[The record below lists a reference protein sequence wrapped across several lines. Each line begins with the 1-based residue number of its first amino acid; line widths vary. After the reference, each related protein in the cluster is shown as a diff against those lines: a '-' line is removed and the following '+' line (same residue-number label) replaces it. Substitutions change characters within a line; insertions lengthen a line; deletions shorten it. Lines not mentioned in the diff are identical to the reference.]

1 MKESK
6 WIPLLQT
13 HLMVFILWGR
23 IGIHLKALESPPVNI
38 IAEQIETKTSR
49 QKLIDLT
56 FDLEKFKP
64 NFSMALDCT
73 VRIEQSIIQE
83 SIDNLREKLKDV
95 DDNEELDIINQLSN
109 LEQNIF
115 KVKEKYNEE

>member
-1 MKESK
+1 
-6 WIPLLQT
+6 
-13 HLMVFILWGR
+13 MVTFR
-23 IGIHLKALESPPVNI
+23 NNNNK
-38 IAEQIETKTSR
+38 KTFFRSNNNR
-49 QKLIDLT
+49 RPSFRRND
-56 FDLEKFKP
+56 EGSKFKP

>member
-1 MKESK
+1 
-6 WIPLLQT
+6 
-13 HLMVFILWGR
+13 
-23 IGIHLKALESPPVNI
+23 
-38 IAEQIETKTSR
+38 
-49 QKLIDLT
+49 
-56 FDLEKFKP
+56 
-64 NFSMALDCT
+64 MALDCT